1 MSERATRREDPRVRA
16 RRRRRSAAHTALW
29 VAIGLAALF
38 VGASHGPAATREI
51 SRRLRNEPFLL
62 EALEVLGTRRLD
74 AQAVAAA
81 SGLRHG
87 TPLVDVDPERV
98 EERVAALAGV
108 ASVRSLRIPPDRFVL
123 DVVERTPRAVLA
135 AGPAAGFVVCERGV
149 AFARARPSERAGL
162 PSLRTQARVKPGEAH
177 ADVALAVDLIAA
189 LTAHGLVPAEI
200 ELPAR
205 ERTEGPRVRLRGL
218 RAGIDVGWEPWDAA
232 LGRLVQLLA
241 TRPELALAAQEIDV
255 RFAGQAVV
263 RGDGGT
269 ASGEAEQAAAT
280 RGRAAPSNTPRSG

>member
-1 MSERATRREDPRVRA
+1 MSERATRREDPTLRA
-16 RRRRRSAAHTALW
+16 RRRRRSAAHSVLW
-29 VAIGLAALF
+29 GAIGLAAL
-38 VGASHGPAATREI
+38 VAGASHGPAATREI

-74 AQAVAAA
+74 AQAVVAA

-87 TPLVDVDPERV
+87 TPLVDVDTERV
-98 EERVAALAGV
+98 EERVAALPGV
-108 ASVRSLRIPPDRFVL
+108 ASVRSLRIPPDRLVL
-123 DVVERTPRAVLA
+123 DVEER
-135 AGPAAGFVVCERGV
+135 
-149 AFARARPSERAGL
+149 ARARPSERAGL
-162 PSLRTQARVKPGEAH
+162 PSLRTQALVKPGEAH
-177 ADVALAVDLIAA
+177 ADVAAAVELIAA
-189 LTAHGLVPAEI
+189 LSARGLVPAEI

-205 ERTEGPRVRLRGL
+205 ERSEGPRVRLRGL
-218 RAGIDVGWEPWDAA
+218 RAGIDVGWKPWDAA

-269 ASGEAEQAAAT
+269 ASGEAEQAAAA
-280 RGRAAPSNTPRSG
+280 RGRAAPSNDPRSG